1 MIATWTTSQKVPKK
15 TTNYDVISFSEIV
28 SRHFYVLIKFL
39 FWDKISPF
47 GDHKKVWWRAKRILS
62 HKIWKCHQELRVENK
77 PLTNPELHN
86 LHLCQHGWSLG
97 AIGLY
102 ATPITFSHAFVPL
115 QLLRSLT
122 TKCHHHKF
130 DGICCF
136 PKSVSF
142 NALTCCKSNMMKAL
156 SWIAT
161 LKGAKLEVPCVLH
174 EGQFRFFIG
183 SWRIK

>member
-1 MIATWTTSQKVPKK
+1 MDDSHLNKHHKKVPKR

-62 HKIWKCHQELRVENK
+62 HKIWKCHQELRVESK
-77 PLTNPELHN
+77 PLTNPE

-102 ATPITFSHAFVPL
+102 APPITFSHTFVPL
-115 QLLRSLT
+115 QLLVPLQ
-122 TKCHHHKF
+122 
-130 DGICCF
+130 
-136 PKSVSF
+136 
-142 NALTCCKSNMMKAL
+142 L
-156 SWIAT
+156 SAIIINSMEFVV
-161 LKGAKLEVPCVLH
+161 LPRVFLLEH
-174 EGQFRFFIG
+174 
-183 SWRIK
+183 